1 MPTGAAPKVLK
12 SVVCC
17 MTQSPHHP
25 SNHSRLLHHALVVAS
40 ILHCGVTAS
49 VLLEPAWHPFYT
61 WESLGALYTIISLA
75 IWRTRTE
82 EQRKVMLL
90 LPVTYCVC
98 RWTASWL
105 LGDPMEVYTSTIDM
119 LLYFPVLVGCGAIFG
134 APRWIG
140 AGLSIFLAS
149 IALAGIQRPEL
160 SQSVLSEWRISP
172 AMLMAYFLY
181 NTFFITWRRHI
192 QDLQDLQAKEHEL
205 NLALQKA
212 TAHQMATRMSAVS
225 KFSGEFAHEFN
236 NLLAIVSPL
245 SSLLVEELQETR
257 HAEDLRDIQTATER
271 MRLLSQ
277 QLLSL
282 TQTSRILEEVT
293 DLTQVFDDM
302 AAEIEQATQH
312 ELASLKL
319 HVQSGQTFVPV
330 SSSQTDLKSLIA
342 LLSQHINALSSPNT
356 EIVAN
361 LKVIDSAE
369 MTHALDETWHDKIAF
384 ISIGHRMEALDNTT
398 STAHIGL
405 FAVTDVGSE
414 LGLVTAYTIAVRAG
428 GTIRVTIQRD
438 QLINF
443 CIYLPLAQTSAA
455 APEARHST
463 EAAVEP
469 RQDAPEASQPG
480 SEFTL
485 DDMTAASRSERDD
498 RDKVIARTRHEE
510 APAHHVLLV
519 DDEPLLLK
527 SLKRG
532 LIRRGMRVTSTS
544 SPLEALEL
552 LRQDSARFS
561 IIVSDVRMPELN
573 GPEMIQTARDEG
585 LTLPLFVYIT
595 GHVEDHAAASFKVSP
610 DRVLFK
616 PFAIDDLH
624 ARLEELL
631 KQSAAPTQSSP

>member
-12 SVVCC
+12 CVVCC
-17 MTQSPHHP
+17 MTQSPHHL
-25 SNHSRLLHHALVVAS
+25 SNHSRLLHHVLVVAS
-40 ILHCGVTAS
+40 LLHCGVTAS

-61 WESLGALYTIISLA
+61 WEGLGALYTVISLA

-105 LGDPMEVYTSTIDM
+105 LGDPLEAYTSTIST
-119 LLYFPVLVGCGAIFG
+119 LLYFPVLVGCSALFG

-140 AGLSIFLAS
+140 AGLSIFLAL
-149 IALAGIQRPEL
+149 IALAGIQRPQL

-172 AMLMAYFLY
+172 AIIMVYFLY
-181 NTFFITWRRHI
+181 NTFFITWRRHLQAI
-192 QDLQDLQAKEHEL
+192 QDLQAKEHEL
-205 NLALQKA
+205 NFALQEA
-212 TAHQMATRMSAVS
+212 TAHQLATRMNAVS

-245 SSLLVEELQETR
+245 SNLLVEELQETR
-257 HAEDLRDIQTATER
+257 HAEDLSDIQTATER

-302 AAEIEQATQH
+302 AAEIERATKH

-319 HVQSGQTFVPV
+319 HVQSGLASVPV

-342 LLSQHINALSSPNT
+342 LLSQHIHALSPNT

-384 ISIGHRMEALDNTT
+384 ISIGHGIEAQDSQTF
-398 STAHIGL
+398 TAHIGL

-414 LGLVTAYTIAVRAG
+414 LGLVTAYTTAVRAG
-428 GTIRVTIQRD
+428 GTIRVTMQGD
-438 QLINF
+438 KLVNF
-443 CIYLPLAQTSAA
+443 CIYLPLNQTPAA
-455 APEARHST
+455 EPATRHPL
-463 EAAVEP
+463 EAAVK
-469 RQDAPEASQPG
+469 APEESQP
-480 SEFTL
+480 STL
-485 DDMTAASRSERDD
+485 DDVTAHSND
-498 RDKVIARTRHEE
+498 RDKINARALHEE
-510 APAHHVLLV
+510 APAYHVLLV

-527 SLKRG
+527 ALKRG
-532 LIRRGMRVTSTS
+532 LIQRGMRVTNTI

-552 LRQDSARFS
+552 LRQDSARFD

-573 GPEMIQTARDEG
+573 GPEMIQTALDEG

-595 GHVEDHAAASFKVSP
+595 GHVDDHAAASFKVSP
-610 DRVLFK
+610 ERVLFK
-616 PFAIDDLH
+616 PFAISDLH
-624 ARLEELL
+624 ARLKELVE
-631 KQSAAPTQSSP
+631 QSAASTQPSP